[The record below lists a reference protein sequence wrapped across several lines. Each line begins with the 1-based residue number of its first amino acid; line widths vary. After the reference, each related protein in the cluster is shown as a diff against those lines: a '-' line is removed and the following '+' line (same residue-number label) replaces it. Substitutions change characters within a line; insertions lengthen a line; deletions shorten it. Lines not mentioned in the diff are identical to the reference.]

1 MGKAESIIASTI
13 KESGMTLKAVSQK
26 TGIPY
31 GQLQPSMKG
40 NRDLRADEFLQ
51 LCALLN
57 LDPRVCAETPQRLP
71 EVVSA

>member
-1 MGKAESIIASTI
+1 MGKAESVIASTI
-13 KESGMTLKAVSQK
+13 KESGMTIRAVSIK

-40 NRDLRADEFLQ
+40 NRDLRADEFLR

-57 LDPRVCAETPQRLP
+57 LDPRVCAETQ
-71 EVVSA
+71 EVAG